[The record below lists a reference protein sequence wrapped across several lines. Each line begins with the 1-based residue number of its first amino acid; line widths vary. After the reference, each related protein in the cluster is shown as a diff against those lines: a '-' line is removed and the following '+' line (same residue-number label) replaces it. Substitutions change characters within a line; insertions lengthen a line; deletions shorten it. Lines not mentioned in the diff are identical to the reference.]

1 MKGRLKITG
10 NRPANPRHTRV
21 LETYPQHYT
30 FYASNVFK
38 VVDCEGIVHAVREA
52 AADRSYQRETC
63 CTSTL
68 WHRVEPI
75 NTVCA
80 DAAVT
85 CLSCIG
91 ARGFGTS

>member
-1 MKGRLKITG
+1 MAKLKDRTT
-10 NRPANPRHTRV
+10 NPRHTRV

-30 FYASNVFK
+30 FYATDVFK
-38 VVDCEGIVHAVREA
+38 VVDCEGLVHAVRAA

-68 WHRVEPI
+68 WHCVEPI
-75 NTVCA
+75 VTVEE
-80 DAAVT
+80 DVAVT

-91 ARGFGTS
+91 ARGFGAP